1 MYRKLLEERFEDS
14 KVYGKPVATLLYGS
28 QNYNLHS
35 EYSDVDTKT
44 LVVPT
49 LREYVMGKG
58 KVALDVDYGVNN
70 ADKNELKDLGSYM
83 SNLRKC
89 NPAYLETLYTE
100 YKVNLGYWNE
110 LLVLREDMT
119 WSNPENLGKALR
131 GMAYQ
136 KRAALTKPFESKLA
150 VLAKYG
156 FDPKQLMHCARLA
169 LLSEKL
175 ADGVSFGDALVC
187 SEEERKH
194 LLHLK
199 SGELSL
205 AEAEHTADTLLAS
218 LTLTSAKVE
227 TFTARPDVWE
237 HVDEWM
243 YNTAEKL
250 LLGGK

>member
-1 MYRKLLEERFEDS
+1 MYRQLLEQRFEDS
-14 KVYGKPVATLLYGS
+14 RVYGKPVATLLYGS

-35 EYSDVDTKT
+35 EHSDVDTKT

-58 KVALDVDYGVNN
+58 KVSLDVDYGVNN
-70 ADKNELKDLGSYM
+70 TDKNELKDLGSYM
-83 SNLRKC
+83 ANLRKC
-89 NPAYLETLYTE
+89 NPTYLETLYTE
-100 YKVNLGYWNE
+100 HKVNLGYWNE
-110 LLVLREDMT
+110 LLVLRDDMV
-119 WSNPENLGKALR
+119 WSNPVLLGKAMR
-131 GMAYQ
+131 GMALQ
-136 KRAALTKPFESKLA
+136 KRVALTKPFESKLEL
-150 VLAKYG
+150 LAKYG
-156 FDPKQLMHCARLA
+156 YDPKQLLHCGRLA

-187 SEEERKH
+187 NEEERKY

-205 AEAEHTADTLLAS
+205 TEAECVADTALAE
-218 LTLTSAKVE
+218 LTLTSTKVE

-237 HVDEWM
+237 HVDEWV

-250 LLGGK
+250 LLH